1 MSVPRLYCPL
11 QIARWCG
18 IRWIGCTGLEL
29 PVSILQIVILFH
41 ADSLDITLIIPASSK
56 KALESAFQS
65 NPYLKSLPTQP
76 KFVAPEDLTHAVGTG
91 DLLRLPEV
99 QSCIKRDFIV
109 LPCDLVSDQDGAD
122 IIELW
127 RETQSAL
134 GGAADGDGEHG
145 GISSRLGVNGEKC
158 GRRGGMGVWYPLN
171 NDHENPDE
179 DSADFLVAAKPKG
192 DKEELVKYVTTD
204 PASPRDM
211 LCKVVYSAP
220 LDTVKDK
227 MGTNGVLE
235 LRQSLLKRE
244 GRVKMFTQYRDAHIY
259 IFPYWVKEM
268 AALNDKFESISE
280 DLIGWWAKATWQD
293 GLADKLRMRETAH
306 ARAKNTGY
314 ESEDGDTIDH
324 LDEHIDLIGMTSTQS
339 KITFKTLPNG
349 GLELPG
355 RQRPLPRADTLP
367 NILEQPVSKRLPVPD
382 FLGYLHQGGK
392 ERPMVRR
399 IDSTA
404 LLLSMSLRLAKLD
417 ATTTPDHPY
426 VHDAKIA
433 SPELIAQ
440 RTTITKNDTLIG
452 ANTTVEPKVLIKES
466 VIGSNC
472 KISSGA
478 RLTKCVVMDGVEIGE
493 RCTLIG
499 CVVGRNV
506 RVGRE
511 SELRE
516 CEVQSGHVI
525 AAKTEAKGEKFMIFE
540 GVDEGSEGEDA
551 EDIDVEM
558 GSSEDEEI

>member
-1 MSVPRLYCPL
+1 MLTIC
-11 QIARWCG
+11 
-18 IRWIGCTGLEL
+18 
-29 PVSILQIVILFH
+29 
-41 ADSLDITLIIPASSK
+41 LDITLITPASSK
-56 KALESAFQS
+56 KTLESAFQS
-65 NPYLKSLPTQP
+65 NPYLKSLPVQP
-76 KFVAPEDLTHAVGTG
+76 KFVAPDDLTHAVGTG
-91 DLLRLPEV
+91 DLLRLPAI
-99 QSCIKRDFIV
+99 QACIKRDFIV

-122 IIELW
+122 IIGLW

-134 GGAADGDGEHG
+134 GGAADGNSWRS
-145 GISSRLGVNGEKC
+145 GISSRLGVNGEKS
-158 GRRGGMGVWYPLN
+158 GRRGGMGVWYPLSSEH
-171 NDHENPDE
+171 DHENPDE
-179 DSADFLVAAKPKG
+179 DSADFLVAAQPKG
-192 DKEELVKYVTTD
+192 DKEELVKYVTSD
-204 PASPRDM
+204 PRSPRDL

-220 LDTVKDK
+220 LDTVKDR

-244 GRVKMFTQYRDAHIY
+244 GRVKMFTQYRDAHVY

-314 ESEDGDTIDH
+314 ESEEGGDTIDH
-324 LDEHIDLIGMTSTQS
+324 LDEHIDLIGMTSTQPR
-339 KITFKTLPNG
+339 ITFKTLANG

-367 NILEQPVSKRLPVPD
+367 SILDQPIPKRLPVPE
-382 FLGYLHQGGK
+382 LMGYLHQGGK
-392 ERPMVRR
+392 GRPMVRR

-417 ATTTPDHPY
+417 PATTPDHPH
-426 VHDAKIA
+426 VHESKIA
-433 SPELIAQ
+433 SPELVAQ
-440 RTTITKNDTLIG
+440 RTTITKADTLIG
-452 ANTTVEPKVLIKES
+452 AGTVVEEKVLIKEC
-466 VIGSNC
+466 VIGANC
-472 KISSGA
+472 KIASGA
-478 RLTKCVVMDGVEIGE
+478 RLTRCVVMDGVEVGE

-525 AAKTEAKGEKFMIFE
+525 ASKTEARGERFMVFE
-540 GVDEGSEGEDA
+540 GVEGDEDDVGMDGEDS
-551 EDIDVEM
+551 DGDGM
-558 GSSEDEEI
+558 